1 MEPQALPTA
10 LPERQVTC
18 SEKERKKKKA
28 QHLAALLLFF
38 FFLCSDSKLLSAAP
52 CPGSCSAHG
61 RHGAPH
67 HTPGSGGG
75 GRGVT

>member
-38 FFLCSDSKLLSAAP
+38 FFSVATQNFSRQRRAP
-52 CPGSCSAHG
+52 APAVPTGGTGPRTTHPGVV
-61 RHGAPH
+61 
-67 HTPGSGGG
+67 
-75 GRGVT
+75 GVGEG